1 MRLSH
6 GTTIKCPYRKKKM
19 INKEELNALTRRRAY
34 NQGIVDGVEALRE
47 EDLLEGGVQ
56 SPVYLD
62 ALRDLQ
68 NFQELTALQKTYLYI
83 ASY

>member
-1 MRLSH
+1 
-6 GTTIKCPYRKKKM
+6 M